1 MTLVVLIQVLLKVLL
16 MVLIIGNGCLEI
28 RMSWDSVCD
37 YDWINAPTIII
48 LCKYHYSIA
57 GNFGGS

>member
-1 MTLVVLIQVLLKVLL
+1 

-37 YDWINAPTIII
+37 YDWINAPII
-48 LCKYHYSIA
+48 LCVSITIQYL
-57 GNFGGS
+57 SKLLLDTV